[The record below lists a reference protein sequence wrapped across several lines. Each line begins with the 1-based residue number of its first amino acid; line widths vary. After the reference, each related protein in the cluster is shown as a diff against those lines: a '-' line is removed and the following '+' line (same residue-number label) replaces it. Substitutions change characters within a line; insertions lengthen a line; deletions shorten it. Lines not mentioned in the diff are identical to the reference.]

1 MSSTRLKNRR
11 TSGASAAMVTTM
23 AVLTFT
29 IASAGSA
36 QDAADT
42 PSLVVGAT
50 YTGDLRRNTTG
61 GLETGTAYSQMLK
74 LGADWSNDTL
84 FDEASIS
91 ASASVMYMSGDGIS
105 ADYVGDLQGLNNIE
119 SDTGWRLYEVWTEF
133 AFGGNS
139 HTTVRAGVLDLNAE
153 FDAPE
158 TLGLFVAPPHGI
170 GTDFSQSGSAG
181 PSIWP
186 VTGLGVRAAGG
197 WENGL
202 VWRLGVYDG
211 APGGPDGD
219 DFSHIHVS
227 SDEGSLTVGELAYS
241 SERVNKMSLGAWSYS
256 AEFERVDAAMVPD
269 AAPESGNRGFYALID
284 VPLGNLGDTQFDG
297 ALRMGT
303 ANADFNTVDRYVGA
317 AFTAAGLWPARP
329 DDTFGIAVAYAR
341 LGNPYRAAQA
351 FAGAD
356 TTSAEVSYELVY
368 STTLTDWLAIK
379 PGVQFVQNPGA
390 DPSLR
395 NSWVAGLRFEIIQEY
410 SWQLSA
416 RHGKNSDGSYAR
428 SKP

>member
-1 MSSTRLKNRR
+1 MNPETYMSSINLKGRR
-11 TSGASAAMVTTM
+11 TRGASAAS
-23 AVLTFT
+23 AVLAFMAMAP
-29 IASAGSA
+29 IGFA
-36 QDAADT
+36 QDAADA
-42 PSLVVGAT
+42 PALVIGAT

-84 FDEASIS
+84 FQEASLS

-133 AFGGNS
+133 AFGGSSN
-139 HTTVRAGVLDLNAE
+139 TTVRAGVLDLNAE

-202 VWRLGVYDG
+202 DWRLGVYDG

-227 SDEGSLTVGELAYS
+227 STRVRSPWASWRTSPTASTRFPSAPGATARNS
-241 SERVNKMSLGAWSYS
+241 SASMRPSCRTPRPK
-256 AEFERVDAAMVPD
+256 AA
-269 AAPESGNRGFYALID
+269 
-284 VPLGNLGDTQFDG
+284 
-297 ALRMGT
+297 
-303 ANADFNTVDRYVGA
+303 
-317 AFTAAGLWPARP
+317 TAASMR
-329 DDTFGIAVAYAR
+329 
-341 LGNPYRAAQA
+341 
-351 FAGAD
+351 
-356 TTSAEVSYELVY
+356 
-368 STTLTDWLAIK
+368 
-379 PGVQFVQNPGA
+379 
-390 DPSLR
+390 
-395 NSWVAGLRFEIIQEY
+395 
-410 SWQLSA
+410 
-416 RHGKNSDGSYAR
+416 
-428 SKP
+428 